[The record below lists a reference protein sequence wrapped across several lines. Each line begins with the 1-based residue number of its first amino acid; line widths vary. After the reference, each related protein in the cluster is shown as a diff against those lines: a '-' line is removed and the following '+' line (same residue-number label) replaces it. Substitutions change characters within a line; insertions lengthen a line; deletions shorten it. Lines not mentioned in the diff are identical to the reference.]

1 MVRCFETAT
10 LDTEI
15 DRSCFCDS
23 AGTNMILPSI
33 FYTMV
38 IVASVVIY
46 AEAMPASESS
56 YSIITIR
63 FNDTTCKIENGVLS
77 ISGQVVG
84 NLTDDQKQELKE
96 YIVQTQRWYNQL
108 HRKIEEIFKH
118 FFESIK
124 KVWDGAWISRSEM
137 SIPDNI
143 ITDKLED
150 KKHSDDFSLFGDLK
164 PPSFCEVKKCSKPI
178 PYSRTFMI
186 AVETFGSLWQD
197 QQLKNCRISNH
208 LCMVR
213 SQQNR
218 IRYNLSILHAMEEK
232 KLLQETRMCLH
243 ANEKHRL
250 ISSITK
256 LLNDM

>member
-1 MVRCFETAT
+1 
-10 LDTEI
+10 
-15 DRSCFCDS
+15 
-23 AGTNMILPSI
+23 MILPSI

-108 HRKIEEIFKH
+108 HRKIEE
-118 FFESIK
+118 

-150 KKHSDDFSLFGDLK
+150 KKHGDDFSLFGDLK
-164 PPSFCEVKKCSKPI
+164 PPSFCEVK
-178 PYSRTFMI
+178 
-186 AVETFGSLWQD
+186 
-197 QQLKNCRISNH
+197 
-208 LCMVR
+208 
-213 SQQNR
+213 
-218 IRYNLSILHAMEEK
+218 
-232 KLLQETRMCLH
+232 
-243 ANEKHRL
+243 
-250 ISSITK
+250 
-256 LLNDM
+256 

>member
-1 MVRCFETAT
+1 
-10 LDTEI
+10 
-15 DRSCFCDS
+15 
-23 AGTNMILPSI
+23 MILPSI

-164 PPSFCEVKKCSKPI
+164 PPSFCEVNNLHHLFSEMANARDCDAEMTTARVKTSSHIYKNFLTEMTEQIIGVVDVSDVSKL
-178 PYSRTFMI
+178 RV
-186 AVETFGSLWQD
+186 AVLP
-197 QQLKNCRISNH
+197 
-208 LCMVR
+208 
-213 SQQNR
+213 
-218 IRYNLSILHAMEEK
+218 
-232 KLLQETRMCLH
+232 
-243 ANEKHRL
+243 
-250 ISSITK
+250 ISSV
-256 LLNDM
+256 LLENQMLSKEYDYAVDLSTTEIVILDLNK